1 MLRLFLSLYLLI
13 SIGLVLINLSSS
25 FIFAKLESNIAN
37 DKLSDIQTLSQVASG
52 YLVLL
57 QQEQLTLTK
66 VQQAL
71 NYPAELIA
79 TEQMA
84 FLPEQKQSLSDGQ
97 VVSLFSD
104 ELHLLLYGQVTNE
117 TLLQIGPIKL
127 APATRSQIKHWLI
140 LLSYLMLA
148 LLILL
153 WSKPLW
159 RDLTV
164 LIDMTEQVS
173 AKQMELTGHVNSRSV
188 LQPMHHAL
196 KQMTKR
202 ISELMNIQK
211 QMIHAVSHDIRTP
224 LARMKFSLAMINPN
238 QTDDANVNQSKQ
250 SLLSDIQEIEE
261 LIDNLLSFGRIDSAQ
276 IELDKQDVDLSSLL
290 NNLVDKLAPLS
301 EKNIE
306 CDISDKIHYFCDGH
320 FLERAIQNL
329 IANGQKYGDA
339 KVFVALT
346 ETEQAVYVNIEDD
359 GAGIPEQQQESVLQ
373 PFTRLDKSR
382 NKNSGGFGLGL
393 AIVSRIIQWHQGQL
407 DINNSQLG
415 GAKVTITLFK

>member
-1 MLRLFLSLYLLI
+1 
-13 SIGLVLINLSSS
+13 
-25 FIFAKLESNIAN
+25 
-37 DKLSDIQTLSQVASG
+37 
-52 YLVLL
+52 
-57 QQEQLTLTK
+57 
-66 VQQAL
+66 
-71 NYPAELIA
+71 
-79 TEQMA
+79 
-84 FLPEQKQSLSDGQ
+84 
-97 VVSLFSD
+97 
-104 ELHLLLYGQVTNE
+104 
-117 TLLQIGPIKL
+117 
-127 APATRSQIKHWLI
+127 
-140 LLSYLMLA
+140 
-148 LLILL
+148 
-153 WSKPLW
+153 
-159 RDLTV
+159 
-164 LIDMTEQVS
+164 
-173 AKQMELTGHVNSRSV
+173 
-188 LQPMHHAL
+188 
-196 KQMTKR
+196 
-202 ISELMNIQK
+202 
-211 QMIHAVSHDIRTP
+211 
-224 LARMKFSLAMINPN
+224 MKFSLAMINPN